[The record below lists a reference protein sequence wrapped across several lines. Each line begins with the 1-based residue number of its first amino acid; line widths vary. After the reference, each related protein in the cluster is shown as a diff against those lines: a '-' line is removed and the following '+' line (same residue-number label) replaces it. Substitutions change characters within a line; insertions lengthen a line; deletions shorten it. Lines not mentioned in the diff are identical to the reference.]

1 MFQWIKT
8 HRLVYHKIKD
18 YSETRMRLMIG
29 KPVRINYEPVG
40 WFGERLLDVKVK
52 DGVDDGKVTEL
63 VFPDGRS
70 QLFGSYLSGIKSIEV
85 WDEAEL
91 AKYRKIRAKR
101 DC

>member
-40 WFGERLLDVKVK
+40 WFGERLLRIEVK
-52 DGVDDGKVTEL
+52 DGKVEEL
-63 VFPDGRS
+63 FFPDGHS
-70 QLFGSYLSGIKSIEV
+70 QLLGSYLGIKSIEV
-85 WDEAEL
+85 WDETEL
-91 AKYRKIRAKR
+91 ARFRKIRAKR